1 MTESTPSDVVRRGT
15 PHASLA
21 ALGVKLRLIDLL
33 APVRTGVQIA
43 QKCVK
48 FTPFEKLYD
57 CFIGILAGAH
67 GIVEIEERLRADRA
81 LQAAFGRGA
90 CAEQAV
96 LQDPRDG
103 CTAGK
108 LRQVGT

>member
-43 QKCVK
+43 QRCVK

-67 GIVEIEERLRADRA
+67 GIVEIEERLRADPA
-81 LQAAFGRGA
+81 LQAAFGRSA
-90 CAEQAV
+90 CAEQSV
-96 LQDPRDG
+96 LQDTLDA
-103 CTAGK
+103 CTAANVA
-108 LRQVGT
+108 QM